1 MTTLCVQALQAAA
14 GRPAAAGPAALTAAR
29 CVTGGPSPAP
39 GPAPVSLPATIS
51 WCQQHLLLKV
61 MLQRRLAT
69 LGYTLQI

>member
-1 MTTLCVQALQAAA
+1 MTTRYVQALQAAA

-39 GPAPVSLPATIS
+39 GPAPASLPATIS
-51 WCQQHLLLKV
+51 WCQHHLRLKV
-61 MLQRRLAT
+61 ILQRRLAT